1 MKVNKTIS
9 LTQGAFKQAK
19 KIENFSGWVSD
30 RLVNQGLEETLQKR
44 LDASKRR
51 QVAWIKIMHS
61 DGIDCRDY
69 TLGDCDVC
77 KRYHTENIH
86 MQ

>member
-9 LTQGAFKQAK
+9 LTQEAFKQAQQ
-19 KIENFSGWVSD
+19 IENFSGWVSN
-30 RLVNQGLEETLQKR
+30 RLVNRGLEEIMELR
-44 LDASKRR
+44 IDALHRR
-51 QVAWIKIMHS
+51 QAAWLKIMHS

-69 TLGDCDVC
+69 TLGDCDAC